1 MENREY
7 IDKVIEHMVRSTN
20 IDYEKEIIT
29 FPSSPLHYDT
39 VLSCFFFFSDC
50 SPSFSFYSYCKNMFG
65 LTEDEISYVW
75 KEYKDII
82 TDKINNGQ

>member
-1 MENREY
+1 MDNKKY
-7 IDKVIEHMVRSTN
+7 LDKVIVYLVRSTN

-29 FPSSPLHYDT
+29 FPSSTLHYDT

-65 LTEDEISYVW
+65 LTEEEIGYVW
-75 KEYKDII
+75 KEYKDNMLE
-82 TDKINNGQ
+82 KIHQ